1 MWPRGYGP
9 MLMAYLN
16 TRAKIHQWVAPPIRR
31 YIGVG
36 EEEQV
41 QLFYYF
47 IKYEGNP
54 EEDPIL
60 LWLSGGPGC
69 SSISGLLYEND
80 FEYNSLDQPVGTG
93 FSYSTTHKLA
103 SKPSDSGEAKCIHEF
118 LHKWLNKHQEFVSNP
133 FYGNPEEDPI
143 LLWLSGGPG
152 CSSISG
158 FLYENDFEYNSL
170 DQPVG
175 TGFSYSTTHKLASKP
190 SDSGEAKRIHEFL
203 HKWLNKHQ
211 EFVSNPFYVGGPSIN
226 GIHCHPRRLTGGAS
240 SKTVRHNSPAQLELW
255 RVINS
260 Q

>member
-1 MWPRGYGP
+1 METERTVRRRQSIRTPMANDYIFSIQKLLFFLIISCRYAVGSASIIKYGFDGP
-9 MLMAYLN
+9 LPFELE
-16 TRAKIHQWVAPPIRR
+16 TG

-60 LWLSGGPGC
+60 PWLLFNLW
-69 SSISGLLYEND
+69 SSLRECCASD

-93 FSYSTTHKLA
+93 FSYSTTHK
-103 SKPSDSGEAKCIHEF
+103 
-118 LHKWLNKHQEFVSNP
+118 V
-133 FYGNPEEDPI
+133 
-143 LLWLSGGPG
+143 
-152 CSSISG
+152 
-158 FLYENDFEYNSL
+158 
-170 DQPVG
+170 
-175 TGFSYSTTHKLASKP
+175 ASKP

>member
-1 MWPRGYGP
+1 MQPIAGRRLRDSKTNNNLQTAIRFQVASQVACH
-9 MLMAYLN
+9 ML
-16 TRAKIHQWVAPPIRR
+16 HR

-80 FEYNSLDQPVGTG
+80 FEYNSLDQPVETG

-133 FYGNPEEDPI
+133 FY
-143 LLWLSGGPG
+143 
-152 CSSISG
+152 
-158 FLYENDFEYNSL
+158 
-170 DQPVG
+170 
-175 TGFSYSTTHKLASKP
+175 
-190 SDSGEAKRIHEFL
+190 
-203 HKWLNKHQ
+203 
-211 EFVSNPFYVGGPSIN
+211 VGGDQ
-226 GIHCHPRRLTGGAS
+226 R
-240 SKTVRHNSPAQLELW
+240 
-255 RVINS
+255 
-260 Q
+260 

>member
-1 MWPRGYGP
+1 MQ
-9 MLMAYLN
+9 L
-16 TRAKIHQWVAPPIRR
+16 

-80 FEYNSLDQPVGTG
+80 FEYNSLDQPVETG

-118 LHKWLNKHQEFVSNP
+118 LHKVEINDDT
-133 FYGNPEEDPI
+133 PESKP
-143 LLWLSGGPG
+143 
-152 CSSISG
+152 
-158 FLYENDFEYNSL
+158 SL
-170 DQPVG
+170 EELDALEV
-175 TGFSYSTTHKLASKP
+175 KLASL
-190 SDSGEAKRIHEFL
+190 SSLGFIHFHVTKGSIGFQHL
-203 HKWLNKHQ
+203 
-211 EFVSNPFYVGGPSIN
+211 SNN

-240 SKTVRHNSPAQLELW
+240 SKRVRHNSPTQLELVESYQLAVENLGTHLNP
-255 RVINS
+255 RLQILPR
-260 Q
+260 QKKQ